1 MIKGGDPHGKFIILS
16 FSDGEDAIFAN
27 TVTALASVADFSTVA
42 ASADAPLLFGSLQ
55 IDPQRRLV
63 WQAGQTVDLTPM
75 EFDILLLLARRPGQ
89 VFSARQI
96 YEAVAVD
103 SFDSSW
109 TGISSMIYKLRRKLG
124 ASIIEMVRDHG
135 YRFTPDSQ
143 NSAAPALPGRR
154 CCYIAKDLVLNF
166 YMELAGD
173 FFHCHSIFQCQL
185 YDLLDLLLFRLARLA
200 GRLGS
205 QDLLLLSL
213 QRFDAGPCCGDLR
226 IILCHNRL
234 LF

>member
-1 MIKGGDPHGKFIILS
+1 MIKGGGPHGKFIILS

-124 ASIIEMVRDHG
+124 ASIIKMVRDHG
-135 YRFTPDSQ
+135 YRFTP
-143 NSAAPALPGRR
+143 
-154 CCYIAKDLVLNF
+154 
-166 YMELAGD
+166 E
-173 FFHCHSIFQCQL
+173 
-185 YDLLDLLLFRLARLA
+185 
-200 GRLGS
+200 
-205 QDLLLLSL
+205 
-213 QRFDAGPCCGDLR
+213 
-226 IILCHNRL
+226 
-234 LF
+234 